1 MIVSQELHSYPWEKW
16 GRGGGWENGYT
27 LTTLLEE
34 QEGEL
39 KSIFGWIIAIDVKIL
54 VKLLPLISG
63 FLLIYV

>member
-1 MIVSQELHSYPWEKW
+1 MIVSQELHSHPWEKW

-39 KSIFGWIIAIDVKIL
+39 KSIFG
-54 VKLLPLISG
+54 
-63 FLLIYV
+63 